1 MTARRGSV
9 EGMPIQ
15 SNPMSSSLVT
25 LADIQAARARIAG
38 VALRTPLAP
47 YPSEDSGSRL
57 WLKME
62 SLQPMGA
69 FKIRGAY
76 NAIASLTPDERAAGV
91 VAHSSGNHAQAVAY
105 AARAL
110 NTRAT
115 VVMPENAPKIKL
127 ERTRSYGASVV
138 VVGNA
143 SSERA
148 RVCAELAARHG
159 YAEILPYD
167 DARVIAGQ
175 GTLGAEIAEDLPD
188 VDLVLAPVSGGGLI
202 SGVAVAIKAMVPRAR
217 VIGVE
222 PALAADARASLK
234 AGKIIAFPAEQ
245 TAQTI
250 ADGLRVNQLGAITW
264 PHIQAHVDDIV
275 AVSEDEI
282 RAAMR
287 ALAFEARVLAEPSG
301 AVTTAAWLYHRA
313 ALPAS
318 ARTVAIVSGGN
329 CDPDQLAAILRG

>member
-1 MTARRGSV
+1 
-9 EGMPIQ
+9 
-15 SNPMSSSLVT
+15 MSSTLVT

-38 VALRTPLAP
+38 VAIHAPLAP
-47 YPSEDSGSRL
+47 YPSEATGGRL
-57 WLKME
+57 WLKLE

-76 NAIASLTPDERAAGV
+76 NAIASLTPEERASGV

-110 NTRAT
+110 GTKAT

-127 ERTRSYGASVV
+127 DRTRGYGAEVV

-143 SSERA
+143 SAERA

-202 SGVAVAIKAMVPRAR
+202 SGVAVALKAMLPRAR
-217 VIGVE
+217 VVGVE
-222 PALAADARASLK
+222 PALAADAQASLR
-234 AGKIIAFPAEQ
+234 AGHIVAFPAEQ

-250 ADGLRVNQLGAITW
+250 ADGLRVNKVGAMTW
-264 PHIQAHVDDIV
+264 PHIQAYVDDIV

-282 RAAMR
+282 RDAMR

-313 ALPAS
+313 ELPTS
-318 ARTVAIVSGGN
+318 ARAVAVVSGGN
-329 CDPDQLAAILRG
+329 CDPAQLAAILGG